1 MDLAWLSP
9 WPPGFK
15 SLRKVFVGVP
25 IFDHPEIEAVS
36 DSISLCA
43 LLRLPSIEEIYY
55 RNLSAGEPMDDGA
68 ELLPLKSS
76 NVRTLVLDRIR
87 EDNPSLRKSL
97 LHTSIGLDTLVIRA
111 QSGERLDSVNTFS
124 EDLTSSISHRSLRQ
138 LLLYQPD
145 CMFSHHCHN
154 YEPSELSSMRNI
166 RMIQLCVEDILM
178 DCFFLFN
185 RVRGNGSEMEHH
197 FDQDPPS
204 RPNDESIL
212 PATPPLPDMPE
223 VHGETINGDSADG
236 AVKHDDVVTHFTE
249 CLPPTLEVLLL
260 WGSEDEAWY
269 NREDYEV
276 NEALD
281 DGIVAVINSP
291 SFPNL
296 RAIYLEQ
303 VEKQVPTPRNKI
315 SFQKA
320 MTAAKRRGVY
330 VRTLS
335 NQHEPMPELGFPK
348 MPDKYDLETGPFPAR
363 DPTWIFDPFT
373 GSWTAPGCGGC
384 GSCETCLR
392 YYTKEAWEEFRNQ
405 N

>member
-1 MDLAWLSP
+1 
-9 WPPGFK
+9 
-15 SLRKVFVGVP
+15 
-25 IFDHPEIEAVS
+25 
-36 DSISLCA
+36 
-43 LLRLPSIEEIYY
+43 
-55 RNLSAGEPMDDGA
+55 
-68 ELLPLKSS
+68 
-76 NVRTLVLDRIR
+76 
-87 EDNPSLRKSL
+87 
-97 LHTSIGLDTLVIRA
+97 
-111 QSGERLDSVNTFS
+111 
-124 EDLTSSISHRSLRQ
+124 
-138 LLLYQPD
+138 
-145 CMFSHHCHN
+145 
-154 YEPSELSSMRNI
+154 
-166 RMIQLCVEDILM
+166 
-178 DCFFLFN
+178 
-185 RVRGNGSEMEHH
+185 
-197 FDQDPPS
+197 
-204 RPNDESIL
+204 
-212 PATPPLPDMPE
+212 
-223 VHGETINGDSADG
+223 
-236 AVKHDDVVTHFTE
+236 
-249 CLPPTLEVLLL
+249 
-260 WGSEDEAWY
+260 
-269 NREDYEV
+269 V